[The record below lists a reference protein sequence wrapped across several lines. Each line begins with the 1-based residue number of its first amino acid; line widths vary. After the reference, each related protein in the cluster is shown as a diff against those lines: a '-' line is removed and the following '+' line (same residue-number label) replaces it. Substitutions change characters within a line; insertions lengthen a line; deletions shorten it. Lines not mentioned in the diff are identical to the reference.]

1 MDPFSGSSTAVT
13 QIVFWR
19 FESCQPSQI
28 GSRSGA
34 GERGRARASLVKY
47 SQNALERLCRS
58 DSRPRNG
65 RAIFWS
71 RVTAIEGDTAWP
83 TGRRVSS
90 GNTRPAS
97 TALILIVN
105 LAACY
110 LHNCAHA
117 QTPYPKWGAPAQT
130 QGATDR
136 AVEAANERQDC
147 YKFPNGPSERC
158 RVQREDDRRPSE
170 KHHERQVHERRW
182 Y

>member
-1 MDPFSGSSTAVT
+1 MAG
-13 QIVFWR
+13 
-19 FESCQPSQI
+19 
-28 GSRSGA
+28 GA
-34 GERGRARASLVKY
+34 S
-47 SQNALERLCRS
+47 
-58 DSRPRNG
+58 
-65 RAIFWS
+65 
-71 RVTAIEGDTAWP
+71 

-117 QTPYPKWGAPAQT
+117 QTSDPKWGAPAQT

-170 KHHERQVHERRW
+170 KHPERQVHERRW